1 MGRQQVVAALAAVV
15 ALAALV
21 ASPVAAA
28 EQTSP
33 NAQCFLAD
41 DR

>member
-1 MGRQQVVAALAAVV
+1 MRSAALAAMVLAL

-21 ASPVAAA
+21 APAAA
-28 EQTSP
+28 RGTSP